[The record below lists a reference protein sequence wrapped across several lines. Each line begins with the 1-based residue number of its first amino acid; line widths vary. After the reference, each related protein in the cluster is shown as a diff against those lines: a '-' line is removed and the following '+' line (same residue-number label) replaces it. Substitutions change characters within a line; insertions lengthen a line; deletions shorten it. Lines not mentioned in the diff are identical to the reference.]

1 MGIEVLAQ
9 SRKLQGTSASR
20 RLRHT
25 GKVPGI
31 LYGGRTDPVTI
42 ELEHN
47 ALFHQLRNEKFHAS
61 VLDLSLDGKKE
72 QVLLRT
78 VNMHP
83 WKPQVQ
89 HIDFQR
95 VLADQKIHMKV
106 PLHFTNAEISPAVKL
121 SAAIISHVLNELDEA
136 GGRVLRQVI
145 DRAHAV
151 LWVEPGTFADS
162 RALITLR
169 ETLRERFHVIA
180 PCTHHA
186 GCGLLAPENA
196 RHWCHHFAA
205 PPAGIMADSNWV
217 RFAQRAGIDLR
228 SLPYSFLVLERKGLR
243 EPVPGILPDDWSRV
257 LGEARVYKG
266 FSKLLSCQH
275 DGVRELELQKRVSPE
290 LHRAFKNGN
299 APSLW
304 RWTGE
309 GGRITDAQ
317 PHASSAK
324 PAPECR

>member
-25 GKVPGI
+25 GRVPGI

-121 SAAIISHVLNELDEA
+121 SAAIISHVLNELDIRCLPADLPEFISVDLKDLTAGHSIHVNDLQMPQGVEA
-136 GGRVLRQVI
+136 AVGGSPVVAIAQI
-145 DRAHAV
+145 
-151 LWVEPGTFADS
+151 P
-162 RALITLR
+162 RALV
-169 ETLRERFHVIA
+169 EDEKAVA
-180 PCTHHA
+180 DA
-186 GCGLLAPENA
+186 
-196 RHWCHHFAA
+196 AA
-205 PPAGIMADSNWV
+205 PAASAVPAAKQPAKADD
-217 RFAQRAGIDLR
+217 G
-228 SLPYSFLVLERKGLR
+228 KG
-243 EPVPGILPDDWSRV
+243 D
-257 LGEARVYKG
+257 AKG
-266 FSKLLSCQH
+266 GDAK
-275 DGVRELELQKRVSPE
+275 GAAK
-290 LHRAFKNGN
+290 
-299 APSLW
+299 
-304 RWTGE
+304 
-309 GGRITDAQ
+309 GGDAKG
-317 PHASSAK
+317 AAK
-324 PAPECR
+324 GGDAKGGGDKGGKK